1 MSDSKEEK
9 YAGNAAW
16 REWFDICSVD
26 GCGTKSAAALRAQV
40 ESAMYARLARCG
52 VGREETHGDDPVAF
66 FDAYFKLKGSR
77 ETGKPLKRYFAYR
90 IQAEGLRLSDFVCGT
105 LFGSVSGRI
114 HDIVTDWIAALKG
127 WRPRTLRGADGKRRL
142 VWEGAAPEDVA
153 SLERLAVDAAP
164 MDFLDEGPIRAEIGG
179 ALDAVA
185 QKIKVEKS
193 KVALL
198 LYVEAQD
205 VPVTHPAVLEGLEVG
220 KSRAYKLKE
229 KALDALRRELGSAEG
244 VGSPL
249 FGRILL
255 EACEEALPEATRAKI
270 GAEQ

>member
-1 MSDSKEEK
+1 M
-9 YAGNAAW
+9 
-16 REWFDICSVD
+16 
-26 GCGTKSAAALRAQV
+26 
-40 ESAMYARLARCG
+40 
-52 VGREETHGDDPVAF
+52 
-66 FDAYFKLKGSR
+66 
-77 ETGKPLKRYFAYR
+77 
-90 IQAEGLRLSDFVCGT
+90 
-105 LFGSVSGRI
+105 
-114 HDIVTDWIAALKG
+114 
-127 WRPRTLRGADGKRRL
+127 
-142 VWEGAAPEDVA
+142 
-153 SLERLAVDAAP
+153 
-164 MDFLDEGPIRAEIGG
+164 RAEVEK
-179 ALDAVA
+179 ALENISR
-185 QKIKVEKS
+185 KIKVEKS

-198 LYVEAQD
+198 LYAEAQD

>member
-1 MSDSKEEK
+1 MDSKEEK
-9 YAGNAAW
+9 YAGDAAW
-16 REWFDICSVD
+16 REWFDICSVN
-26 GCGTKSAAALRAQV
+26 GCQPASAEALRAQIA
-40 ESAMYARLARCG
+40 SAMYARLAKCG
-52 VGREETHGDDPVAF
+52 IGREETHDEDPITF
-66 FDAYFKLKGSR
+66 FDAFFKLKGSR
-77 ETGKPLKRYFAYR
+77 DKGKPLKLYFAYR
-90 IQAEGLRLSDFVCGT
+90 LQAEGMRLRDFVCGT
-105 LFGSVSGRI
+105 LFGSSSGRI
-114 HDIVTDWIAALKG
+114 HDIIMEWIAVLKG
-127 WRPRTLRGADGKRRL
+127 WKPRSLRSPDGKRHV
-142 VWEGAAPEDVA
+142 VWEGAAKEESTA
-153 SLERLAVDAAP
+153 QTLVDDSDPTA
-164 MDFLDEGPIRAEIGG
+164 FLDADPMRAEIDK
-179 ALDAVA
+179 ALENISR
-185 QKIKVEKS
+185 KIKVEKA

-198 LYVEAQD
+198 LYAEAQD